1 MMALGVKV
9 SGVSSDVVPVGLQE
23 AELGVVQDVEVG
35 AAQAVACGPDQEVA
49 VVFSRLPPDGKVEGR
64 TAQLE
69 ASRQQR
75 VTENL
80 LSDLA
85 QQLDAI

>member
-1 MMALGVKV
+1 MALRVKV
-9 SGVSSDVVPVGLQE
+9 GGVSSDVVPVGLQE
-23 AELGVVQDVEVG
+23 AQLGVVEDVEVG
-35 AAQAVACGPDQEVA
+35 AAQSVACGPDEEVA
-49 VVFSRLPPDGKVEGR
+49 VVFAGLPPDGEVEGR

-85 QQLDAI
+85 KQLDAI

>member
-1 MMALGVKV
+1 MALRVEVGR
-9 SGVSSDVVPVGLQE
+9 VSSDVVSVGLQE
-23 AELGVVQDVEVG
+23 GQLRVVKDVEIG
-35 AAQAVACGPDQEVA
+35 AAQTVACGPDEKVA
-49 VVFSRLPPDGKVEGR
+49 VVFAGLPPDGEVEGR

-85 QQLDAI
+85 KQLDAI